1 MNRKGRILALYI
13 LYILFVRGI
22 VKKYFKIE
30 KRREMK
36 YLRQFAIIIGIS
48 LIGEV
53 LRYVIP
59 LPIPASI
66 YGLVIMLVLLG
77 TKVLSLESV
86 KDAGLFLVEIMP
98 VMFIPAAVALMT
110 SWKDLQPIL
119 LPFSVI
125 TVVVT
130 VIVMVCAGHT
140 AQYFI
145 RREKKKQKGKEE

>member
-1 MNRKGRILALYI
+1 
-13 LYILFVRGI
+13 
-22 VKKYFKIE
+22 
-30 KRREMK
+30 MK

-53 LRYVIP
+53 LKYVIP

-77 TKVLSLESV
+77 TKVLSLERV
-86 KDAGLFLVEIMP
+86 KDVGLFLVEIMP
-98 VMFIPAAVALMT
+98 VMFIPAAVGLMT
-110 SWKDLQPIL
+110 SWKALQPIL

-130 VIVMVCAGHT
+130 VIVMVCAGHA
-140 AQYFI
+140 AQYII
-145 RREKKKQKGKEE
+145 RRDKKKKKERRNERSI